1 VSDYALDTL
10 ILTVLWA
17 GLGGAW
23 NLFCGYVRKD
33 SIGHAAFFGVGA
45 YTSTLLLLRLGISPW
60 LGMLAGAALAAAA
73 ALVIGAITLRLR
85 GPFFTLATIAF
96 AEVLRTLAVGLRGLT
111 EGSVGLTIHTA
122 TGLRLMRFDAKA
134 AYLLVALGLLALV
147 LAVTY
152 WQSRSRFGYLLRAM
166 GEDEEVAGALGVNTL
181 PLKLGS
187 LGLSAALTGML
198 GTFYAQYITFI
209 DPDSAFNIFDSI
221 QMALVAI
228 IGGVGTLLGP
238 VLGALLMVP
247 LGVWLRGLLGSQMA
261 GLHLVIYAVILIVAA
276 LFMPRGIMGTLEAR
290 GPRLRARK
298 AALAA
303 GPEPR

>member
-17 GLGGAW
+17 GLAGAW

-60 LGMLAGAALAAAA
+60 IGMLVGAVFAASA

-96 AEVLRTLAVGLRGLT
+96 AEVLRTLAVGLRDLT
-111 EGSVGLTIHTA
+111 EGSVGLTIHTD
-122 TGLRLMRFDAKA
+122 TGLRLMRFDSKA
-134 AYLLVALGLLALV
+134 AYLAVAVGLLALV
-147 LAVTY
+147 MAVTS
-152 WQSRSRFGYLLRAM
+152 WQARSRFGYLLRAM
-166 GEDEEVAGALGVNTL
+166 GEDEDVAGTLGVNTL

-187 LGLSAALTGML
+187 LGLSAALTGIL

-221 QMALVAI
+221 QMALIAI

-238 VLGALLMVP
+238 LLGALLMVP
-247 LGVWLRGLLGSQMA
+247 LGVWLRGLLGAQAA
-261 GLHLVIYAVILIVAA
+261 GLHLVIYAVILIAAA
-276 LFMPRGIMGTLEAR
+276 LFMPRGIMGALDVR
-290 GPRLRARK
+290 RHIPRARE
-298 AALAA
+298 AARAA
-303 GPEPR
+303 GPGAR

>member
-45 YTSTLLLLRLGISPW
+45 YTSTLMLLRLGISPW
-60 LGMLAGAALAAAA
+60 LGMLVGAVLAATA

-122 TGLRLMRFDAKA
+122 TGLRLMRFDSKA

-147 LAVTY
+147 VAVTY

-166 GEDEEVAGALGVNTL
+166 GEDEDVAGTLGVNTL

-187 LGLSAALTGML
+187 LGVSAALTGML

-228 IGGVGTLLGP
+228 LGGVGTLLGP
-238 VLGALLMVP
+238 LLGALLMVP
-247 LGVWLRGLLGSQMA
+247 LGVWLRGLLGAQMA
-261 GLHLVIYAVILIVAA
+261 GLHLVIYAVILIAAA
-276 LFMPRGIMGTLEAR
+276 LFMPQGIMGALDVR
-290 GPRLRARK
+290 GLRLRARK